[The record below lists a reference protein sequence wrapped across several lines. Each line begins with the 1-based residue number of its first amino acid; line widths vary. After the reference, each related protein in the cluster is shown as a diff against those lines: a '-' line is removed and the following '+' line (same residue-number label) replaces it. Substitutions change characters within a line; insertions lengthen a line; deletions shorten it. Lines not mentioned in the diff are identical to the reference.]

1 MREPPEVTVTRFA
14 PAPPSDQARGLL
26 AYVTIAVNGL
36 RIDGITL
43 RRTARGHLTV
53 SYPERVDA
61 AGRRH
66 ALIWPL
72 APEVRAA
79 IEERVFAAWECE
91 LIAPS
96 AREPQD
102 HVPGGATR

>member
-1 MREPPEVTVTRFA
+1 VNAYDVDVIRFS
-14 PAPPSDQARGLL
+14 PASLTEQARGLL
-26 AYVTIAVNGL
+26 AYLTLVVNGL
-36 RIDGITL
+36 RIDGLTL
-43 RRTARGHLTV
+43 RRTARGHLNI

-79 IEERVFAAWECE
+79 IEERVFAACECE

-102 HVPGGATR
+102 HVPGGAAR